1 MASGNQNNMQ
11 NGDREFPYEIVDID
25 DDMFKKACSY
35 IHGKFFFKSFGLYG
49 VSLQKK
55 NCKDQ
60 DVFFIIIIVN
70 LAKTFNII

>member
-35 IHGKFFFKSFGLYG
+35 IHGKFFLNHLVYIVCRFKRR
-49 VSLQKK
+49 
-55 NCKDQ
+55 
-60 DVFFIIIIVN
+60 IVKI
-70 LAKTFNII
+70 KTYFLL